1 MIYEVYSLQNNLASL
16 ETTVR
21 FRVWEQLSNLRRLAD
36 ECEVTLEGRYDIN
49 DEGLADEIEQLY
61 TLEVI
66 NA

>member
-21 FRVWEQLSNLRRLAD
+21 FRVWEQLNTLRRLVD
-36 ECEVTLEGRYDIN
+36 ECEVLLEGRYDLN
-49 DEGLADEIEQLY
+49 DEGMTDEVERIY
-61 TLEVI
+61 TLEVT